1 MNPRSVVVTG
11 LGPVTPIG
19 VGGPAF
25 HDAQVAARTG
35 TRTISRFDPA
45 GLPVRIAGEV
55 DLPAAFALDGQ
66 AAAATDRCTH
76 LAAAAAHLAV
86 RDSGLDL
93 DAEDPSRIGV
103 VLGTGIGG
111 VSTWEHTNQV
121 ALERGCTRVSPRFI
135 PMAMPN
141 NPASWIA
148 THYHTTGPSTAVVT
162 ACASGAEA
170 IAVAYLMIAAG
181 QADVVLTGGAEAPI
195 TPIVVT
201 GFANMR
207 ALSRR
212 NDEPARA
219 SRPFSADRDGFVIA
233 EGAAVLVLESAGHA
247 AARGATVHARLA
259 GVGSTTDAF
268 HMTRPRPDGDCARRA
283 LVTAM
288 STADLCPD
296 DVSYVNAHGTGT
308 QFNDAAEVTAI
319 RGALGVAADRVPVSS
334 TKSLTGHSLGA
345 SGAIEAVASVQAI
358 TTGVIPPTANLDRPD
373 PALGLDFV
381 PAGARAATVR
391 AVLSNSFAFGGHNV
405 VLAFTRA

>member
-1 MNPRSVVVTG
+1 VVVTG

-35 TRTISRFDPA
+35 TRTITRFDPT

-93 DAEDPSRIGV
+93 AAEDPSRIGV

-121 ALERGCTRVSPRFI
+121 AHERGCTRVSPRFI

-162 ACASGAEA
+162 ACASGAGA
-170 IAVAYLMIAAG
+170 IAMAYLMIAAG
-181 QADVVLTGGAEAPI
+181 QADVVLAGGAEAPI

-212 NDEPARA
+212 NDEPGRA

-259 GVGSTTDAF
+259 GVGSTSDAF
-268 HMTRPRPDGDCARRA
+268 HMTRPRPDGDCAHRA
-283 LVTAM
+283 LATAM
-288 STADLCPD
+288 STAGLRPD

-319 RGALGVAADRVPVSS
+319 RAALGEAADRVPVSS

-358 TTGVIPPTANLDRPD
+358 TSGVIPPTANLDRPD

-381 PAGARAATVR
+381 PADARPAAVH
-391 AVLSNSFAFGGHNV
+391 AVLSSSFAFGGHNV
-405 VLAFTRA
+405 VLAFTKV